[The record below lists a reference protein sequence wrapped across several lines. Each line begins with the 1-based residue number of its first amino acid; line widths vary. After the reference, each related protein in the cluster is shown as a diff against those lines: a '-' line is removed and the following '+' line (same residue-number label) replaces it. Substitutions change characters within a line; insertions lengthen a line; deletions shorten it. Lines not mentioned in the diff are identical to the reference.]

1 MSAHPYCDQESPG
14 VAEVVRGMTADEVS
28 KLLEEARAWELCRT
42 LEDVQAVVAAWHELS
57 SPPTPLKDAT

>member
-1 MSAHPYCDQESPG
+1 MSELVACDHENPG

-42 LEDVQAVVAAWHELS
+42 LEDVQAVVAAWREFS
-57 SPPTPLKDAT
+57 SLPKASVDTK